1 MLHLRKVVALRE
13 TANEALLRSGRFMVI
28 FRPFSKVR
36 SLKCFFLYYYYLFY
50 YFNGGSFKCC
60 CQLRR
65 EKEVTPSQTRCQA
78 LSGHLLD
85 ALKAFKSQL
94 QSAAF

>member
-36 SLKCFFLYYYYLFY
+36 SLKCFFLYC
-50 YFNGGSFKCC
+50 YFF
-60 CQLRR
+60 LM
-65 EKEVTPSQTRCQA
+65 VA
-78 LSGHLLD
+78 VL
-85 ALKAFKSQL
+85 
-94 QSAAF
+94 SAAASCDERKR

>member
-36 SLKCFFLYYYYLFY
+36 SLKCFFLYYYFFLMVAV
-50 YFNGGSFKCC
+50 
-60 CQLRR
+60 L
-65 EKEVTPSQTRCQA
+65 
-78 LSGHLLD
+78 
-85 ALKAFKSQL
+85 
-94 QSAAF
+94 SAAASCDERKR